1 MGMSLNGNCY
11 QNCLA
16 SGRGPPYCLSLCS
29 SGTSGGNAAGSNT
42 GKGIGA
48 SGVPG
53 TGSGNA
59 AQNLIASSVTLSELF
74 DRYGNAL
81 NSLDEVYNTVYNTIS
96 AAISGAKNAY
106 SNAKSAYDFLSFLGR
121 L

>member
-1 MGMSLNGNCY
+1 MSLNGNCY

-29 SGTSGGNAAGSNT
+29 SGTSGGTAAGSNT

-53 TGSGNA
+53 TGSGNPI
-59 AQNLIASSVTLSELF
+59 QNAIANSVFLSEVF

-81 NSLDEVYNTVYNTIS
+81 NSIDEVYNSIS
-96 AAISGAKNAY
+96 NFVSGLK
-106 SNAKSAYDFLSFLGR
+106 R
-121 L
+121 LIP